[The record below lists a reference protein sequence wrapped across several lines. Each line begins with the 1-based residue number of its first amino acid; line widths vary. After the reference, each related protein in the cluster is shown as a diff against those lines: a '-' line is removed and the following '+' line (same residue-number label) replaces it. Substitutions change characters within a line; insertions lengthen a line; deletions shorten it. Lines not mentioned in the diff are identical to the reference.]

1 VTIPREESWLDGDDG
16 RLVRPYTVS
25 NGRTRPSTRLNLTSM
40 VQSAGGV
47 PPAGLEPDHAH
58 ALVLC
63 REPASVAELAHRL
76 RLPAAVIKV
85 LLSDLLDSGA
95 MTTVTSLPSA
105 PSAPGKAS
113 ETGEASET
121 GVARAAGM
129 ADEVTGTAVAGMA
142 GDASETGGFGE
153 AGGSG
158 DASGSGNAGAAEEP
172 DGADEPDEAGTPP
185 LVAAAHADRVVLER
199 VLDGLQRRL

>member
-1 VTIPREESWLDGDDG
+1 
-16 RLVRPYTVS
+16 VS

-40 VQSAGGV
+40 VQSASGV

-85 LLSDLLDSGA
+85 LLSDLLESGA
-95 MTTVTSLPSA
+95 MTTVTSLPSAPSA